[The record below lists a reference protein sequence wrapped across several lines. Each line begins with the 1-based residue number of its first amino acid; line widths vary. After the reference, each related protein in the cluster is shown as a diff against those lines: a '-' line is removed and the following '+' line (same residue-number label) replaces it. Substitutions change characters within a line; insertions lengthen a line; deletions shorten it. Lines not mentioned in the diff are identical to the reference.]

1 MFHCNPAPAFIGG
14 AIGCCIAS
22 GGNPACA
29 NTLFSSSVL
38 IWTPA
43 LISAASDCISF
54 EAESCTPVA
63 VLIGSFAGLGCAVD
77 GMGAAPLAPGG
88 VPAPGAVAPG
98 PGTIF

>member
-1 MFHCNPAPAFIGG
+1 MFHCNPAPAFIGVDD
-14 AIGCCIAS
+14 ICCATK
-22 GGNPACA
+22 GGSPACA
-29 NTLFSSSVL
+29 STLFSSSVL

-43 LISAASDCISF
+43 LINAASDCISLD
-54 EAESCTPVA
+54 AESCTPVA